1 MAGLSL
7 ALEGIDGC
15 GKSTQSTRLIAWLRG
30 RDPAREVTLVR
41 EPGATILGE
50 RVRELLLQGDE
61 IGPLSEMLLYMASR
75 AELYERV
82 VAPAVESGGIVL
94 LDRSYF
100 STAAYQGAGLGLD
113 LPRILDLS
121 DWVTGG
127 LAPDR
132 VVLLRLDPEQAA
144 ARLAGGDDDR
154 IESRD
159 GAYFARV
166 AAGYDALVAAEPGR
180 FLVVDATQDEDAVFA
195 AITEGLGDLV

>member
-15 GKSTQSTRLIAWLRG
+15 GKSTQAKRLLAWLRD
-30 RDPAREVTLVR
+30 REPAREVTLVR
-41 EPGATILGE
+41 EPGATTLGE
-50 RVRELLLQGDE
+50 RVRDLLLQGDD

-82 VAPAVESGGIVL
+82 VGPAVEGGGLVL

-100 STAAYQGAGLGLD
+100 STVAYQGAGLGLD
-113 LPRILDLS
+113 TPRILDLS

-127 LAPDR
+127 RAPDR
-132 VVLLRLDPEQAA
+132 VVLLRLEPEQAA
-144 ARLAGGDDDR
+144 ARLASGEDDR
-154 IESRD
+154 IEARD

-166 AAGYDALVAAEPGR
+166 AAGYDALAAAEPER
-180 FLVVDATQDEDAVFA
+180 FLVVDACQHEDAVFA